1 MVNKVY
7 KAPEIAQKP
16 RPRGSK
22 IGIYNILFI
31 FALVL
36 KYDTI
41 MRSYLTDYGAT
52 SDPASIDNLAHRV
65 KGLIKKHQ

>member
-1 MVNKVY
+1 MVNKVC

-31 FALVL
+31 FAFVR
-36 KYDTI
+36 KYDTK
-41 MRSYLTDYGAT
+41 MRSYHTDYGAT
-52 SDPASIDNLAHRV
+52 SNPASIDDLAHRV
-65 KGLIKKHQ
+65 KRIN